1 MGLFRQL
8 FFPPEPPT
16 ETQLEAGRHALITE
30 GAVAAVLY
38 SVGTGNFLAGY
49 LSQLGASI
57 SFCAFVAMIPQL
69 GCVLQ
74 FFSPFLFER
83 IHHRKLSIW
92 LLCVVYRFALAAV
105 FLVPL
110 AVPGHS
116 QARWVVLALY
126 TVSFFAAGVV
136 TPGLSHLTLGLAP
149 EGRRGAFFARKDITA
164 VCVNSA
170 ATLVLGRLL
179 DRFTRGGD
187 PDTGYLLIG
196 IVCTLLALFDAVL
209 LALVHENP
217 VAFVSK
223 VRPADIL
230 RPVRD
235 ASYRP
240 LLLYCI
246 LGGLPGGLS
255 TPFLSVYQLRVLGLS
270 HSFITTVGV
279 VSAVAGMAGSWYW
292 GRLADA
298 AGWRRV
304 IWLTAGINLSCTLGW
319 ALIRPAWAPFTAP
332 VLMVATAAC
341 SSGATIASM
350 NLQFTSSP
358 ANAKTTY
365 ISVTSASASI
375 AACLMASVGTTVQP
389 MLETVFGNGSI
400 PCLFLLAGLLGFANL
415 AVNGRKLPNTKS

>member
-8 FFPPEPPT
+8 FFPPVPPT

-149 EGRRGAFFARKDITA
+149 EGRRGAFFARKDIAA

-223 VRPADIL
+223 VRPTDIL

>member
-1 MGLFRQL
+1 MDLFRTL

-16 ETQLEAGRHALITE
+16 ESQREAGRHALITE

-38 SVGTGNFLAGY
+38 SVGTGNFLAGH

-74 FFSPFLFER
+74 FVSPFLFER

-92 LLCVVYRFALAAV
+92 LLCIVYRFALAAV

-110 AVPGHS
+110 AVPGHDR
-116 QARWVVLALY
+116 ARWVVLALY
-126 TVSFFAAGVV
+126 TLSFFAAGIV

-149 EGRRGAFFARKDITA
+149 DGRRGAFFARKDIAA

-187 PDTGYLLIG
+187 PGAGYLLIG
-196 IVCTLLALFDAVL
+196 VVCAALALLDAVL

-217 VAFVSK
+217 VDFVSK

-230 RPVRD
+230 RPARD
-235 ASYRP
+235 KAYRP
-240 LLLYCI
+240 MLLYAI
-246 LGGLPGGLS
+246 VGGLPGGLS
-255 TPFLSVYQLRVLGLS
+255 TPFLSVYELRVLGLS

-279 VSAVAGMAGSWYW
+279 ASAVAGMAGSWYW
-292 GRLADA
+292 GRLADRV
-298 AGWRRV
+298 GWRRV
-304 IWLTAGINLSCTLGW
+304 IRLTAALNLSCTLGW
-319 ALIRPAWAPFTAP
+319 ALVRPAWAPWTAP
-332 VLMVATAAC
+332 LLMVATTAC
-341 SSGATIASM
+341 SSGASIASM
-350 NLQFTSSP
+350 NLQFAASP

-365 ISVTSASASI
+365 ISVTSATASI
-375 AACLMASVGTTVQP
+375 SACLMASAGTALQP
-389 MLETVFGNGSI
+389 ALQNTLGDASI
-400 PCLFLLAGLLGFANL
+400 PCLFLLAAVLGFANL
-415 AVNGRKLPNTKS
+415 AVNGRNLPNTKT

>member
-1 MGLFRQL
+1 MGWFRTL
-8 FFPPEPPT
+8 FFPTQPPT
-16 ETQLEAGRHALITE
+16 ETQLEAGRRALITE

-49 LSQLGASI
+49 LSQLGASL

-92 LLCVVYRFALAAV
+92 LLCVVYRVSLAAV

-110 AVPGHS
+110 AVPGHAR
-116 QARWVVLALY
+116 ARWVVLALY
-126 TVSFFAAGVV
+126 TLSFFAAGIV

-149 EGRRGAFFARKDITA
+149 DGRRGAFFARKDIAA

-170 ATLVLGRLL
+170 ATLVMGRML
-179 DRFTRGGD
+179 DALTRAGR
-187 PDTGYLLIG
+187 PEAGYLLIG
-196 IVCTLLALFDAVL
+196 IVCAALAALDAVL

-217 VAFVSK
+217 VAFVSR

-235 ASYRP
+235 KTYQP
-240 LLLYCI
+240 LLLYAI
-246 LGGLPGGLS
+246 VGGLPGGLS
-255 TPFLSVYQLRVLGLS
+255 TPFLSVYELRVLGLS

-304 IWLTAGINLSCTLGW
+304 IWLTAAVNLSCTLGW
-319 ALIRPAWAPFTAP
+319 AFIRPAWAPYTAP

-341 SSGATIASM
+341 SSGASIASM
-350 NLQFTSSP
+350 NLQFAASP
-358 ANAKTTY
+358 DTAKTTY
-365 ISVTSASASI
+365 ISVTSATASI
-375 AACLMASVGTTVQP
+375 AACLMATVGTTLQP
-389 MLETVFGNGSI
+389 LLETVFGNGSI
-400 PCLFLLAGLLGFANL
+400 PCLFLLAGVLGFANL
-415 AVNGRKLPNTKS
+415 AVNGRRLPDTKS

>member
-16 ETQLEAGRHALITE
+16 APQQEASRHALITE

-49 LSQLGASI
+49 LSQLGATL

-74 FFSPFLFER
+74 FASPFLFER

-92 LLCVVYRFALAAV
+92 LLCVIYRVSLAAV

-110 AVPGHS
+110 AVPGHAR
-116 QARWVVLALY
+116 ARWVVLALY
-126 TVSFFAAGVV
+126 TLSFFAAGLV

-149 EGRRGAFFARKDITA
+149 DGRRGAFFARKDIAA

-170 ATLVLGRLL
+170 ATLVLGRVL
-179 DRFTRGGD
+179 DALTRAGR
-187 PDTGYLLIG
+187 PETGYLLIG
-196 IVCTLLALFDAVL
+196 AVCAALALLDAML
-209 LALVHENP
+209 LLLVRENP
-217 VAFVSK
+217 VPFASR

-235 ASYRP
+235 RSYRP
-240 LLLYCI
+240 LLLYAI
-246 LGGLPGGLS
+246 VGGLPGGLS
-255 TPFLSVYQLRVLGLS
+255 TPFLSVYELRVLGLS

-292 GRLADA
+292 GRLADR

-304 IWLTAGINLSCTLGW
+304 ILLTAAVSLSCTVGW
-319 ALIRPAWAPFTAP
+319 ALVRPAWAPWTAP
-332 VLMVATAAC
+332 LLMVATTAC
-341 SSGATIASM
+341 SSGSSIATM
-350 NLQFTSSP
+350 NLQFAASP
-358 ANAKTTY
+358 ATAKTTY
-365 ISVTSASASI
+365 ISVTSATASI
-375 AACLMASVGTTVQP
+375 AACLAASLGTALQP
-389 MLETVFGNGSI
+389 LLETAWGNASI
-400 PCLFLLAGLLGFANL
+400 PCLFGAAGLLGFVNL
-415 AVNGRKLPNTKS
+415 AVNGRKLPNTKT

>member
-1 MGLFRQL
+1 MGWFQQL
-8 FFPPEPPT
+8 FFPSEPPT
-16 ETQLEAGRHALITE
+16 ESQLETGRHALIAE

-92 LLCVVYRFALAAV
+92 LLCVLYRFSLAAV
-105 FLVPL
+105 FLIPL
-110 AVPGHS
+110 AVPEHAE
-116 QARWVVLALY
+116 ARWVVLALY
-126 TVSFFAAGVV
+126 TISFFAAGLV

-149 EGRRGAFFARKDITA
+149 DGRRGAFFARKDITA

-170 ATLVLGRLL
+170 ATLVMGRQL
-179 DRFTRGGD
+179 DYFTRIGR

-196 IVCTLLALFDAVL
+196 AVCTALAIID
-209 LALVHENP
+209 ALVLSLVRENP

-223 VRPADIL
+223 VRPTDIL
-230 RPVRD
+230 HPIQNRN
-235 ASYRP
+235 YRP
-240 LLLYCI
+240 LLLYSI
-246 LGGLPGGLS
+246 LAGLPGGLS
-255 TPFLSVYQLRVLGLS
+255 TPFLAVYELRVLGLS

-298 AGWRRV
+298 SGWRRV
-304 IWLTAGINLSCTLGW
+304 IWLTATINLSCTLGW
-319 ALIRPAWAPFTAP
+319 AFVRPSWAPFLAP

-341 SSGATIASM
+341 SGGASIASM
-350 NLQFTSSP
+350 NLQFASSP
-358 ANAKTTY
+358 ENAKTTY
-365 ISVTSASASI
+365 IGVTSATASI
-375 AACLMASVGTTVQP
+375 AACLSASVGTTLQP
-389 MLETVFGNGSI
+389 LLQGFIGNASI
-400 PCLFLLAGLLGFANL
+400 PFLFLLAAAMGFTNL
-415 AVNGRKLPNTKS
+415 AINGRKLPNNKS

>member
-8 FFPPEPPT
+8 FFPPVPPT

-149 EGRRGAFFARKDITA
+149 EGRRGAFFARKDIAA

-332 VLMVATAAC
+332 LLMVGTAAC
-341 SSGATIASM
+341 SGGASIASM
-350 NLQFTSSP
+350 NLQFASSP
-358 ANAKTTY
+358 PSGKTAY
-365 ISVTSASASI
+365 IGVTSALSSM
-375 AACLMASVGTTVQP
+375 AACGSAAVGTALQP
-389 MLETVFGNGSI
+389 YLETVLGAGSI
-400 PCLFLLAGLLGFANL
+400 PLLFALAAVGGFANL
-415 AVNGRKLPNTKS
+415 AVNGRKLPDIRS

>member
-1 MGLFRQL
+1 M
-8 FFPPEPPT
+8 
-16 ETQLEAGRHALITE
+16 
-30 GAVAAVLY
+30 
-38 SVGTGNFLAGY
+38 
-49 LSQLGASI
+49 
-57 SFCAFVAMIPQL
+57 
-69 GCVLQ
+69 
-74 FFSPFLFER
+74 
-83 IHHRKLSIW
+83 
-92 LLCVVYRFALAAV
+92 
-105 FLVPL
+105 
-110 AVPGHS
+110 
-116 QARWVVLALY
+116 
-126 TVSFFAAGVV
+126 
-136 TPGLSHLTLGLAP
+136 
-149 EGRRGAFFARKDITA
+149 
-164 VCVNSA
+164 
-170 ATLVLGRLL
+170 LGRLL

-304 IWLTAGINLSCTLGW
+304 IWLTAGVNLSCTLGW

-350 NLQFTSSP
+350 NLQFASSP

-400 PCLFLLAGLLGFANL
+400 PCLFLLAGLLGFTNL

>member
-1 MGLFRQL
+1 MGWFRQL
-8 FFPPEPPT
+8 FFPSEPPT
-16 ETQLEAGRHALITE
+16 ESQLEAGRHALITE

-92 LLCVVYRFALAAV
+92 LLCVVYRFSLAAV
-105 FLVPL
+105 FLMPL
-110 AVPGHS
+110 AVPGHAE
-116 QARWVVLALY
+116 ARWVVLALY
-126 TVSFFAAGVV
+126 TIAFFAAGVV

-149 EGRRGAFFARKDITA
+149 DGRRGAFFARKDITA

-170 ATLVLGRLL
+170 ATLVMGRQL
-179 DRFTRGGD
+179 DYFTRIGR
-187 PDTGYLLIG
+187 PDAGYLLIG
-196 IVCTLLALFDAVL
+196 AVCAALAILDALLLG
-209 LALVHENP
+209 LVRENP

-223 VRPADIL
+223 LRPADIL

-235 ASYRP
+235 KSYRP

-255 TPFLSVYQLRVLGLS
+255 TPFLSVYELRVLNLS

-304 IWLTAGINLSCTLGW
+304 IWLTAAINLSCTLGW
-319 ALIRPAWAPFTAP
+319 AFVRPSWAPFTAP
-332 VLMVATAAC
+332 ILMVATAAC
-341 SSGATIASM
+341 AGGASIASM
-350 NLQFTSSP
+350 NLQFASSP
-358 ANAKTTY
+358 ENAKTTY
-365 ISVTSASASI
+365 IGVTSATASI
-375 AACLMASVGTTVQP
+375 AACLSASVGTTLQP
-389 MLETVFGNGSI
+389 LLQNVLGNSSI
-400 PCLFLLAGLLGFANL
+400 PCLFLLAAALGFANL
-415 AVNGRKLPNTKS
+415 AVNGRKLPNNKS

>member
-1 MGLFRQL
+1 MGWFRQL
-8 FFPPEPPT
+8 FFPPQPPT
-16 ETQLEAGRHALITE
+16 EAQLQAGRRRLIAE

-57 SFCAFVAMIPQL
+57 SFCALVAMIPQL

-92 LLCVVYRFALAAV
+92 ILCVVYRVALAVV

-110 AVPGHS
+110 AVPGHTA
-116 QARWVVLALY
+116 ARWVVLVLY
-126 TVSFFAAGVV
+126 TISFFAAGVV

-149 EGRRGAFFARKDITA
+149 EGGRGEFFARKDIVA

-170 ATLVLGRLL
+170 ATLVMGRQL
-179 DRFTRGGD
+179 DYFTRTGR
-187 PDTGYLLIG
+187 PETGYLLIG
-196 IVCTLLALFDAVL
+196 IVCAALALTDAVL

-223 VRPADIL
+223 VHPADIL

-235 ASYRP
+235 DVYRP
-240 LLLYCI
+240 ILLYSI
-246 LGGLPGGLS
+246 LGGLPGGLT
-255 TPFLSVYQLRVLGLS
+255 TPFLSVYELRVLGLS

-298 AGWRRV
+298 TGWRRV
-304 IWLTAGINLSCTLGW
+304 IWLTAALNLSCTLGW
-319 ALIRPAWAPFTAP
+319 AFIRPAWAPYTAP
-332 VLMVATAAC
+332 VLMVVTAAC
-341 SSGATIASM
+341 SGGASIAST
-350 NLQFTSSP
+350 NLQFAASP

-365 ISVTSASASI
+365 IGVTSATASI
-375 AACLMASVGTTVQP
+375 AACLMATLGTWVQP
-389 MLETVFGNGSI
+389 KLELTLGNASI
-400 PCLFLLAGLLGFANL
+400 PCLFLTAAVLGFANL
-415 AVNGRKLPNTKS
+415 AVNGRKLPPTKS